1 MQDWKTKR
9 PLVLFGLFAL
19 LTYVWSAAC
28 WLPIL
33 GDIKS
38 NIMGMPPTALALFLL
53 GGFGPSA
60 AALLLSFAIGGVS
73 EVKHLLGRLTR
84 WRVNIGWYLLALV
97 FGPLAALGGVGIY
110 AAMGGEIGAVRWDHW
125 WIVLA
130 FYGVAIFLGPLLEET
145 GWRGFAQPV
154 LFNRLGIFATGLVIG
169 TVWTFWHTPLF
180 FAAEGS
186 ALSGGNFNLQG
197 LGAYWAFCTGQ
208 SIIVAWMLSHA
219 RGSVLI
225 AMLVHHGVNA
235 SAVPWLFYDIPE
247 ADKAFAFSEL
257 AAIPI
262 WAAIAVGL
270 LFGAM
275 RGRVM
280 QEAARAA

>member
-1 MQDWKTKR
+1 
-9 PLVLFGLFAL
+9 
-19 LTYVWSAAC
+19 
-28 WLPIL
+28 
-33 GDIKS
+33 
-38 NIMGMPPTALALFLL
+38 MGMSPGALALLLL

-60 AALLLSFAIGGVS
+60 AAILLSLSMGGIG
-73 EVKHLLGRLTR
+73 EVKRLLGRLTR
-84 WRVNIGWYLLALV
+84 WRVNIGWYLIALA

-110 AAMGGEIGAVRWDHW
+110 AAMGGDIGAVRWDHW

-154 LFNRLGIFATGLVIG
+154 LFNRLGVFATGLVIG
-169 TVWTFWHTPLF
+169 TIWTFWHTPLF

-186 ALSGGNFNLQG
+186 ALSGGNFSLQG
-197 LGAYWAFCTGQ
+197 LGAYWAFNTGQ
-208 SIIVAWMLSHA
+208 SIIVAWILSNA

-225 AMLVHHGVNA
+225 AMLVHHSVNA

-262 WAAIAVGL
+262 WGAIVVGL

-275 RGRVM
+275 RGRVT
-280 QEAARAA
+280 QEAARAV